1 MPTTEHLEGA
11 WREWRHARVATLTR
25 PYGWTALVAQHWL
38 REDDADVA
46 LESLPGTWS
55 VVAGRIVYTPPASGP
70 NLSVDGAY
78 PTAPVEIVPGRNQS
92 FGHFGSVPV
101 FFGQQEIETIV
112 RTDDAGDRVYAV
124 RVRDPRESARK
135 DFSDLA
141 AYDYDPRWRVPVAYR
156 PTERTDVEQVTV
168 ETGVRETTTIIGTL
182 TVELEDGPHEFTVIG
197 KDSAAGVRPVLHIRD
212 ATSAT
217 TTYGAGRVLELD
229 WADGAEGERID
240 VADFNYL
247 VALPCAFTSF
257 VTCPIPPLGN
267 RLAVPVEAGEQ
278 RPAKTVERIL
288 TFHA

>member
-1 MPTTEHLEGA
+1 MPTIEHLEGS

-38 REDDADVA
+38 REGSDAETLDG
-46 LESLPGTWS
+46 LPGTWS
-55 VVAGRIVYTPPASGP
+55 VVQGRILFTPPPSGP
-70 NLSVDGAY
+70 SLSVDGEY
-78 PTAPVEIVPGRNQS
+78 PTEPVEIVPGRNQS

-101 FFGQQEIETIV
+101 YFGEQEIETIV
-112 RTDDAGDRVYAV
+112 RTDDSGANVYAV
-124 RVRDPRESARK
+124 RVRDPRESGRK

-141 AYDYDPRWRVPVAYR
+141 AYDYDPAWRLPVTYR
-156 PTERTDVEQVTV
+156 PTGREDVEQVTV

-182 TVELEDGPHEFTVIG
+182 TVELPDGLHEFAVIG
-197 KDSAAGVRPVLHIRD
+197 KDSARGVRPVLHIRD

-229 WADGAEGERID
+229 WAEGADGERID

-257 VTCPIPPLGN
+257 VTCPIPPAGN
-267 RLAVPVEAGEQ
+267 HLAVAVEAGEQ
-278 RPAKTVERIL
+278 RPTSAVERIL
-288 TFHA
+288 TFQG